1 MQDNKP
7 YPYANTVVV
16 RIGGKEHKDWQGY
29 DIDSDFL
36 IPADGFGM
44 NTGLS
49 FGQTEI
55 EDFSGEQCE
64 VLINDQVILTGIVG
78 NQRHSKG
85 KGKRSLVLSGR
96 DFAGLLVDCSAP
108 QLNVKGMTV
117 LDAAKKLV
125 ATWPQIKN
133 IELKAEKNPALDK
146 IDIEPGETVWQAL
159 TKIANSVG
167 MHPWFEPNGTL
178 VVGGPDYTSPP
189 VATLCWSRSD
199 ERRNIQDMDIE
210 YDTENRFS
218 EVTFLGQSHGRSG
231 DSSKHD
237 LKWVYKDPTMTL
249 TKPKTVVVSD
259 ADNQEALQKQA
270 KKMLSDW
277 KLEGFTL
284 TVMVADHKTKDGTLW
299 QPGQRVHVIDEEEGI
314 DAIFFL
320 MGRRFILDRYSGT
333 LTELRLKE
341 DGVWIPDA
349 YPAKSEKARARQGKK
364 KGVTAKG
371 KPKGRSS
378 KASKKQPTELVTL

>member
-1 MQDNKP
+1 
-7 YPYANTVVV
+7 
-16 RIGGKEHKDWQGY
+16 
-29 DIDSDFL
+29 
-36 IPADGFGM
+36 
-44 NTGLS
+44 
-49 FGQTEI
+49 
-55 EDFSGEQCE
+55 
-64 VLINDQVILTGIVG
+64 
-78 NQRHSKG
+78 
-85 KGKRSLVLSGR
+85 
-96 DFAGLLVDCSAP
+96 
-108 QLNVKGMTV
+108 
-117 LDAAKKLV
+117 
-125 ATWPQIKN
+125 
-133 IELKAEKNPALDK
+133 
-146 IDIEPGETVWQAL
+146 
-159 TKIANSVG
+159 
-167 MHPWFEPNGTL
+167 
-178 VVGGPDYTSPP
+178 
-189 VATLCWSRSD
+189 
-199 ERRNIQDMDIE
+199 MDIE

-349 YPAKSEKARARQGKK
+349 FPTKSEKARARQGKK